1 MVLAGRHGIL
11 LPMSAGMASGASP
24 AVLSTSDGAV
34 AALVDQSGR
43 KGRHV
48 GIRRTFVQ
56 RSERG
61 RVEPG
66 PLADLVRR
74 HDERALD
81 LYLLLRVKASAYPWT
96 VHLPAVA
103 WARCLGLPED
113 SGKAAVSKAWQRLER
128 QALVTRGK
136 SGRLADVG
144 LLLED
149 GSGMTYEQPDGS
161 SRDPYFRVP
170 FDYWLSQ
177 GRYYRRLT
185 LPGKAMLLIALS
197 LRDDAELP
205 IARVPQWYG
214 LSEDTAGRGLAELS
228 ACGLLSTRV
237 AYTAAPLTA
246 TGYHEH
252 RHIAVDPSFRMS
264 ILT

>member
-1 MVLAGRHGIL
+1 MNAHLAPEYSSAAPRRPTPDAAVGAL
-11 LPMSAGMASGASP
+11 LE
-24 AVLSTSDGAV
+24 
-34 AALVDQSGR
+34 QSGR

-48 GIRRTFVQ
+48 GIRRAFVQ
-56 RSERG
+56 RTEG
-61 RVEPG
+61 RRAEPG
-66 PLADLVRR
+66 PLAELVRR

-81 LYLLLRVKASAYPWT
+81 LYLLLRAKASATPWT

-103 WARCLGLPED
+103 WARCLGLSE
-113 SGKAAVSKAWQRLER
+113 SAGQTAVSKTWQRLER

-149 GSGMTYEQPDGS
+149 GSGMAYEPPDGT
-161 SRDPYFRVP
+161 SRDPYFKIP

-177 GRYYRRLT
+177 GHYYRSLS

-205 IARVPQWYG
+205 IARVPRWYG
-214 LSEDTAGRGLAELS
+214 LSEDTASRGLAELT
-228 ACGLLSTRV
+228 ACGLVSTRV
-237 AYTAAPLTA
+237 AYTPAPLTV

-252 RHIAVDPSFRMS
+252 RHIAVAQSFRES
-264 ILT
+264 ALS